1 MRRSTAPVGHSLIG
15 ALFYHG
21 RHFSTASVLH
31 PGVVLTAAHSV
42 TGKAITGI
50 IFAPGWGTPSSGP
63 EFACL
68 RAYTTA
74 AWQASRDIDD
84 DFALAQLV
92 SGAEAMTGSLSIK
105 TGVAQEQPSV
115 TVTGYPDELAHPIT
129 GTSSTKAYGA
139 NQMRWA
145 FPGCTDGTSGSPFMI
160 GSTVIGALGGYQQ
173 GGDSPNVSDA
183 ACFRENMVALMR
195 EAGLP

>member
-1 MRRSTAPVGHSLIG
+1 
-15 ALFYHG
+15 
-21 RHFSTASVLH
+21 
-31 PGVVLTAAHSV
+31 
-42 TGKAITGI
+42 
-50 IFAPGWGTPSSGP
+50 
-63 EFACL
+63 
-68 RAYTTA
+68 
-74 AWQASRDIDD
+74 
-84 DFALAQLV
+84 
-92 SGAEAMTGSLSIK
+92 MTGSLSIK

-139 NQMRWA
+139 NQKRWA

-160 GSTVIGALGGYQQ
+160 GSTVIGALGGYQP
-173 GGDSPNVSDA
+173 GGDSPNVSYA

>member
-1 MRRSTAPVGHSLIG
+1 MQPRTAPVGDSLIG

-21 RHFSTASVLH
+21 RHFSTASVVH

-42 TGKAITGI
+42 TAKTISGIT
-50 IFAPGWGTPSSGP
+50 FAPGWGTPAAGP

-68 RAYTTA
+68 RAHTTA

-84 DFALAQLV
+84 DFALVKLAG
-92 SGAEAMTGSLSIK
+92 GAEAMTGSLRIK
-105 TGVAQEQPSV
+105 IGVGQEQPSV
-115 TVTGYPDELAHPIT
+115 TVTGYPDGLAHPIT
-129 GTSSTKAYGA
+129 GTSSTSAFGA

-145 FPGCTDGTSGSPFMI
+145 FPGYTDGTSGSPFMI

-173 GGDSPNVSDA
+173 GGDSPNVSYA
-183 ACFRENMVALMR
+183 ACFRENMAALMR